1 MPTAQIGSTEKRS
14 AAWAGRMQSG
24 ATTVAPSAAAA
35 ATATNLPV
43 LPNTPY
49 RRARR
54 AATTVPATAACA
66 ANQPTQTSWA
76 GHWLTAAPVEAP
88 ASWTMPK
95 LNAMP
100 S

>member
-1 MPTAQIGSTEKRS
+1 MPRAQIGSTEKRS

-43 LPNTPY
+43 LPSTPY

-76 GHWLTAAPVEAP
+76 GHWLTAASVEAS